1 MTNKTPTI
9 LIIFGISGDLAK
21 RYLLPAIEAIAKAKM
36 LPDKFEIVGIT
47 RQKNSKLFEM
57 DLGNTEDYEKLNEHL
72 EKIEKNFKEPAQRLF
87 YLAVPPEAC
96 KNIVELIG
104 KSSLVKNK
112 ENKTKNKLLLE
123 KPFGTDLENA
133 RGLVVHIDK
142 YFKSEQVYRIVHYL
156 AKETAKEII
165 SLRNSKSFKN
175 KWDKNFIEKIEI
187 IISEKIGVEG
197 RINFYEQTGAM
208 RDMVQSHLLELVA
221 LTLMELSEGNNVENI
236 PYFRYKA
243 LKDLNIV
250 CDITK
255 NECVKR
261 AQYEDYRQEV
271 KNPKTIVET
280 FISINLR
287 SSDKRWRGVPITL
300 TTGKK
305 LKEKFTKIKIKYKNK
320 PLHFDFKD
328 KEGSLGAYEQV
339 LLSAINGDHSF
350 FISSEEIL
358 ETWRILDAVQ
368 KTWEKTRDDLKI
380 YKKGSTI
387 EEVMNI

>member
-1 MTNKTPTI
+1 M
-9 LIIFGISGDLAK
+9 
-21 RYLLPAIEAIAKAKM
+21 
-36 LPDKFEIVGIT
+36 
-47 RQKNSKLFEM
+47 
-57 DLGNTEDYEKLNEHL
+57 
-72 EKIEKNFKEPAQRLF
+72 
-87 YLAVPPEAC
+87 PPEAC